1 MRREAN
7 NRRKQCG
14 IFNHFCELSFI
25 ARRPALHTQNLPRKP
40 CGFPSFFFES
50 SFAPQNLPRKPWSSF
65 FVRRPSHEEPSQRT
79 ILASHIFW
87 VNHATFT
94 PRPFAENHVAFQVF
108 LRTPSHPKPSQKTT
122 WRFTLFCKA
131 TFPPRTYP
139 QKPCGVSFFLCVDLR
154 TKNLPRKPCGVSTLF
169 LWVDLCT
176 KNLPRKPC
184 GVPSFFCEST
194 VAPKTFPEN
203 HVAGKVC
210 RTATG
215 ASLF

>member
-25 ARRPALHTQNLPRKP
+25 ARRSALHTQNLPRKP

-65 FVRRPSHEEPSQRT
+65 FVRRPSHEEPSQQT

-108 LRTPSHPKPSQKTT
+108 
-122 WRFTLFCKA
+122 FCEHLP
-131 TFPPRTYP
+131 T
-139 QKPCGVSFFLCVDLR
+139 Q
-154 TKNLPRKPCGVSTLF
+154 NLPRKPRGVSRCF
-169 LWVDLCT
+169 V
-176 KNLPRKPC
+176 KQ
-184 GVPSFFCEST
+184 PSHPEPT
-194 VAPKTFPEN
+194 HKTMWRFIF
-203 HVAGKVC
+203 
-210 RTATG
+210 
-215 ASLF
+215 SLRRPSHQEPSQKTM